1 MKHGFQRAR
10 RGLISVALSILV
22 VTCTSDQL
30 ASPERLAPAS
40 LLTGPNLLLDGGFE
54 TGGADWQNSAAA
66 GRSVDGTQFHA
77 GAFAQLI
84 LASAAGENA
93 VYQDV
98 TVTGGQTLVT
108 GTWVKTDGLDDLGA
122 VVEVLWL
129 GSAGLPEV
137 PPPADLLGTDV
148 VGNLTGIQDWS
159 LLTGSLVAPSG
170 ATVARIQLRVSLEAD
185 DAGSAWFDDA
195 LLAVDIP
202 PDVTPPTV
210 AITSPAA
217 GTIVAGLFTI
227 QADATDDGAV
237 AGVQFQVDDVDTGTE
252 VTAAPYQLELD
263 SRTLAN
269 GSHSL
274 RAVARDTA
282 GNSASSDPVSIEVNN
297 RPPQNVVIIMS
308 DDQRFDLMPY
318 MPLTSSLMTAET
330 VRFTRGFVTTANCCP
345 SRSSTLTGLYA
356 HNHHVLD
363 NELPGG
369 GATLFNPSST
379 IATWLQQAG
388 YRTALIGKYLNDYD
402 ALNLALPPG
411 WTDFEVFAGH
421 SGAYYSY
428 NLNING
434 VSVAYGK
441 SPNDYSTTVFTP
453 KATAFITS
461 TPPDQPL
468 FLLFTPYAPHDPST
482 PAPADVGKF
491 ASFPNWRPPS
501 FNEADVSDKP
511 AWVRALG
518 KATATQIA
526 NSDAHHRKELE
537 SLQSVDRAVAAII
550 AALQQTGRWEST
562 LFIFFSDNGL
572 SWGEHRYFQSKAC
585 PYEECA
591 KVPFWVRVPGLAA
604 RTDTNI
610 VANIDLAPTIAAW
623 AGVTPPTPVNGLNL
637 LPLLQDPNTP
647 WRSDILLEHLS
658 AAVTRKMSSAIR
670 THRYMYA
677 EYQNGDKEFY
687 DLVTDPYQLRNTVK
701 NAANKAMVASLK
713 ARLLVLKG
721 Q

>member
-1 MKHGFQRAR
+1 MRVALPRAR
-10 RGLISVALSILV
+10 RALIWLALSILV

-30 ASPERLAPAS
+30 SSPERLAPAA
-40 LLTGPNLLLDGGFE
+40 LVTGPNLLLDSGFE
-54 TGGADWQNSAAA
+54 AGGADWQNSGAP
-66 GRSVDGTQFHA
+66 GRSVDGTQFHG

-84 LASAAGENA
+84 QASAATENV

-98 TVTGGQTLVT
+98 AVTAGRSYAADA
-108 GTWVKTDGLDDLGA
+108 WVFTQDLNEGDA
-122 VVEVLWL
+122 VVELLWL
-129 GSAGLPEV
+129 DSPGLPEV
-137 PPPADLLGTDV
+137 PPAADLLGSQM
-148 VGNLTGIQDWS
+148 VGSLNGTQDWILVS
-159 LLTGSLVAPSG
+159 GTFEAPAGALVAR
-170 ATVARIQLRVSLEAD
+170 VQLRVGLESD
-185 DAGSAWFDDA
+185 DAGAAWFDDGSFTE
-195 LLAVDIP
+195 VIP

-210 AITSPAA
+210 TLTAPAA
-217 GTIVAGLFTI
+217 GATVTGVFTMT
-227 QADATDDGAV
+227 AEATDDGEV
-237 AGVQFQVDDVDTGTE
+237 AGVQFQVDGSDVGTE
-252 VTAAPYQLELD
+252 VPTPPYSLDLD
-263 SRTLAN
+263 SRTLSN
-269 GSHSL
+269 GPHTL
-274 RAVARDTA
+274 GAVARDTA
-282 GNSASSDPVSIEVNN
+282 GNSTTSDEVSIDVDNP
-297 RPPQNVVIIMS
+297 PPQNVVVIMT
-308 DDQRFDLMPY
+308 DDQRFDLMPH
-318 MPLTSSLMTAET
+318 MPLTSSLMTDET

-428 NLNING
+428 NLNVNG

-461 TPPDQPL
+461 TPRDQPL

-491 ASFPNWRPPS
+491 AAFPNWRPPS

-518 KATATQIA
+518 RATATKIT
-526 NSDAHHRKELE
+526 NSDAHHRRELE

-550 AALQQTGRWEST
+550 AALQQTGRWETT

-572 SWGEHRYFQSKAC
+572 SWGEHRHFQAKVC

-591 KVPFWVRVPGLAA
+591 KVPFWVRAPGLAA

-658 AAVTRKMSSAIR
+658 AATTSRKSSAIR

-701 NAANKAMVASLK
+701 NAANTALVASLK